1 MYKVG
6 STATKLFSKNYYL
19 FQVALRWILKKNL
32 NEDQKEAIKAIVA
45 KSSKSAP
52 LLICGAFGTGKTY
65 TLSQAVRQLVLDTNN
80 RVLICTHTNTAA
92 DLHVKLL
99 DDYLKE
105 ENGIQACRPLRLCA
119 PIRRVQTIPRE
130 LWEYCVMKD
139 NAFVLPTQEE
149 IIKHRVIVTT
159 LSMSRALY
167 DKGFHREFFTHILID
182 EAAQALE
189 QETLMP
195 LTLAGST
202 TKVVFTGDQM
212 QV

>member
-1 MYKVG
+1 M
-6 STATKLFSKNYYL
+6 
-19 FQVALRWILKKNL
+19 
-32 NEDQKEAIKAIVA
+32 
-45 KSSKSAP
+45 
-52 LLICGAFGTGKTY
+52 
-65 TLSQAVRQLVLDTNN
+65 
-80 RVLICTHTNTAA
+80 
-92 DLHVKLL
+92 KLL